1 MSRPSPWIVLPLGA
15 VASTALGIA
24 IGNPWLFPILGALVP
39 IPVFLQCVRKGSQG
53 KATAWVLYWCIA
65 QSLAVGVAV
74 ALAPERSAAAIWRG
88 PAYADE
94 MLNYIRTGVGPEG
107 SPRLFLPL
115 HARHYV
121 LLCVLSL
128 LTVGTAGLVLGT
140 VLLNYMNFY
149 VATLVRS
156 AADPMLALFFGWP
169 VWAMLRV
176 VGYTATG
183 AVMADMSWRLWS
195 RWRGRVILRPLP
207 TRLWL
212 LGLGLA
218 LLDVSLKALVAPA
231 WRSIL
236 HRALERS

>member
-1 MSRPSPWIVLPLGA
+1 VIRLSPWIALPLGA
-15 VASTALGIA
+15 LASTALGVG
-24 IGNPWLFPILGALVP
+24 IGNPWLFPVLGALVP
-39 IPVFLQCVRKGSQG
+39 FPVFLGYIRKGCPG

-65 QSLAVGVAV
+65 QSLALGAAV
-74 ALAPERSAAAIWRG
+74 ALVPERTAATVWHG

-94 MLNYIRTGVGPEG
+94 MLTYIRTGVGAEG

-121 LLCVLSL
+121 LLCVISL
-128 LTVGTAGLVLGT
+128 VTVGAGGLVLGT

-156 AADPMLALFFGWP
+156 AADPILALFFGWP
-169 VWAMLRV
+169 VWAILRV

-183 AVMADMSWRLWS
+183 AVMADVSWRLWS
-195 RWRGRVILRPLP
+195 RWRGRAIARPFP
-207 TRLWL
+207 VRLWL
-212 LGLGLA
+212 LGLGFA
-218 LLDVSLKALVAPA
+218 LLDVGLKALVAPV

-236 HRALERS
+236 HGALERS